1 MGGGRKNF
9 MTTND
14 QDFLANK
21 KGSRIDKRNLIN
33 EWNSNMENNKLKHKF
48 LWNYTDFMQLK
59 PNQYDHVLGKLFL
72 DRNEIFFEFN
82 KINFFFYFRSSFKL
96 RSFRI

>member
-9 MTTND
+9 MTTDD

-33 EWNSNMENNKLKHKF
+33 DWNSNMENKKLKHKF

-59 PNQYDHVLGKLFL
+59 PNQYDHVLGKLFI
-72 DRNEIFFEFN
+72 DRNDFFFEYN
-82 KINFFFYFRSSFKL
+82 KINLFAYIRSSFKL